1 MPVERCSGRRIVRWR
16 GGSLRTSVNCCDQIC
31 WSSDQQMRRVFM
43 FVRERA
49 WCGSPH
55 LGFPH
60 LGSSLQV
67 LNLSRLPGLPLLS
80 SPLPQSLFSLG
91 LVMGCL

>member
-1 MPVERCSGRRIVRWR
+1 
-16 GGSLRTSVNCCDQIC
+16 
-31 WSSDQQMRRVFM
+31 M

-80 SPLPQSLFSLG
+80 SPSVPLLPGAGDGVSLAIPRPYYYCIEYPTALCIIGGEKEKRNDVLSNF
-91 LVMGCL
+91 